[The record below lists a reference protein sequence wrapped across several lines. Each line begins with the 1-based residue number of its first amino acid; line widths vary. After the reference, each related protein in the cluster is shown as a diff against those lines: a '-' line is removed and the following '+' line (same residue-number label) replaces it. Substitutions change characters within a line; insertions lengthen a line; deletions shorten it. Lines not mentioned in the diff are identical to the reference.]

1 MALRH
6 HMSRTAIE
14 LIKRFEGYRR
24 KAAQLPDGR
33 WTIGYG
39 HTKTARKGAEVSEA
53 DAEALLIYDLLGV
66 ADAVREQ
73 VHAPLNRN
81 QSDALC
87 AFAFNVGVENFA
99 RSGVLKR
106 LNEGSPILAACAMEL
121 WRKAD
126 VGGETIVVDALVRRR
141 AAEKAL
147 FLTPDGEA
155 WPTAPSHLLQPLL
168 DSDAREVVPSQTPV
182 EVAARETDEAVVAER
197 IGKPVPPPA
206 VPEEDEGPVRAAAE
220 AITARL
226 STIFQEE
233 PVAAAVAPPA
243 EAPPDP
249 TPQPPPFV
257 LEPPEFDDAEADEQE
272 LDSEP
277 EIESTPGPDL
287 FTPPEEDAEAE
298 ERLAEPEAAEEL
310 EEASPAE
317 GPAWPGPARDPEERR
332 IIDDAVPYDFDDE
345 PIAPPSQPETPQ
357 GGAATLVA
365 LAILGLVFFGG
376 GVFWATNA
384 RPAPE
389 RAWIE
394 PTMVGWLAGVTGA
407 LFFAV
412 AVYLLLLRLGR
423 SQERAAREGR

>member
-1 MALRH
+1 
-6 HMSRTAIE
+6 MSRTAIE

-39 HTKTARKGAEVSEA
+39 HTLTARQGAEVSEA
-53 DAEALLIYDLLGV
+53 DAEALLIYDLLAVTG
-66 ADAVREQ
+66 AVREH

-81 QSDALC
+81 QSDALS
-87 AFAFNVGVENFA
+87 AFAFNIGLENFA
-99 RSGVLKR
+99 RSGVLLR

-121 WRKAD
+121 WRKAE

-155 WPTAPSHLLQPLL
+155 WPTAPSHLLQPLQDL
-168 DSDAREVVPSQTPV
+168 AAHDLVPCETPV
-182 EVAARETDEAVVAER
+182 EVAARESDDAVVAER
-197 IGKPVPPPA
+197 VGEPVPLPV
-206 VPEEDEGPVRAAAE
+206 VPDEEDGPMRTAAE

-226 STIFQEE
+226 STIFQEDPAE
-233 PVAAAVAPPA
+233 AVVAPPA
-243 EAPPDP
+243 EEPPP
-249 TPQPPPFV
+249 EPVAAEPPPFV
-257 LEPPEFDDAEADEQE
+257 LEPPEFDDTE
-272 LDSEP
+272 LGDDDAPEIEP
-277 EIESTPGPDL
+277 EIETAPGPDL
-287 FTPPEEDAEAE
+287 FTPSAEAAEAE
-298 ERLAEPEAAEEL
+298 VATEPEAAAEEE
-310 EEASPAE
+310 EEAAD
-317 GPAWPGPARDPEERR
+317 GPAWPGPRDPEERR
-332 IIDDAVPYDFDDE
+332 IIDDAVPFDFEDE
-345 PIAPPSQPETPQ
+345 PAAEPEPEPTE
-357 GGAATLVA
+357 GGALTLVA
-365 LAILGLVFFGG
+365 LAVIGLVFFGG

-389 RAWIE
+389 RAWVE

-423 SQERAAREGR
+423 AQERAAREGR